1 MRRGFGIV
9 AAVVAI
15 VVAVA
20 IGIGA
25 YNVGYDHGLDANGS
39 VQVVRY
45 VGGWH
50 GGFFPFGLLLFP
62 LLIFG
67 FFALMRAAFW
77 GGRWQGHDHDHHGPM
92 GGPGGWG
99 RREELFQDWHRRQ
112 HEAGSGSGGSAGGE
126 PAPSAGEPVDGA

>member
-9 AAVVAI
+9 VAIVAI

-39 VQVVRY
+39 VEAVRY

-50 GGFFPFGLLLFP
+50 GGFFPFGLILFP
-62 LLIFG
+62 LFIFG
-67 FFALMRAAFW
+67 IFALMRAAFW
-77 GGRWQGHDHDHHGPM
+77 GGRWHDHDHRDPIGPG
-92 GGPGGWG
+92 GGPGAWG

-112 HEAGSGSGGSAGGE
+112 HEPGSGEGGSAGGE
-126 PAPSAGEPVDGA
+126 PAQSV